1 VIYIV
6 DILGILIDQ
15 YVNFYYK
22 SIMLYIRDIFVNG
35 QNVASIHYNNE
46 YLKIISY
53 NSLYEYNK
61 NPCKYLQIE
70 N

>member
-1 VIYIV
+1 
-6 DILGILIDQ
+6 
-15 YVNFYYK
+15 
-22 SIMLYIRDIFVNG
+22 MLYIRDIFVNG